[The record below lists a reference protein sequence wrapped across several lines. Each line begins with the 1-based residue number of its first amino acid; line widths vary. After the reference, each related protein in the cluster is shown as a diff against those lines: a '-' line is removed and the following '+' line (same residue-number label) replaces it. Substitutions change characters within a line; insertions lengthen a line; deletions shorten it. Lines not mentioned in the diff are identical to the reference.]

1 MGFPCIL
8 PAPAREKARGRYFS
22 HGGSQNVP
30 GPAAAG
36 KHRVANLE
44 DIAYTGFVHEK
55 QNDNVIK
62 GGKTSGRN
70 WAKYRPIYEVSH
82 RARSLRAA
90 CLLFIKGKGAQ
101 QVCVAAR
108 LGRNCCKAC
117 CFNGACP
124 VLYCQKSCFP
134 SCGAPRKAFK
144 PGAVFSFC
152 PVFLPRIETNRR
164 NSL

>member
-62 GGKTSGRN
+62 GGKTSGRS

-90 CLLFIKGKGAQ
+90 CLLFIKGK
-101 QVCVAAR
+101 VR
-108 LGRNCCKAC
+108 SR
-117 CFNGACP
+117 F
-124 VLYCQKSCFP
+124 VLLRALEGIAERRAVLMGHALFCI
-134 SCGAPRKAFK
+134 ARKAVFHRV
-144 PGAVFSFC
+144 GHRERLLSRARFSFC

>member
-8 PAPAREKARGRYFS
+8 PAPAREKARGWYFS
-22 HGGSQNVP
+22 HGGSQNFP

-44 DIAYTGFVHEK
+44 DLAYTGFVHEK

-82 RARSLRAA
+82 RARSLQAA

-108 LGRNCCKAC
+108 LGRNC
-117 CFNGACP
+117 
-124 VLYCQKSCFP
+124 
-134 SCGAPRKAFK
+134 
-144 PGAVFSFC
+144 
-152 PVFLPRIETNRR
+152 
-164 NSL
+164 

>member
-1 MGFPCIL
+1 MHIIVNPFFYFFPLCLRKWVSPAFYLRRRAKKRGAGIFL
-8 PAPAREKARGRYFS
+8 MAAPAAASLRLPS
-22 HGGSQNVP
+22 
-30 GPAAAG
+30 PAAAG

-108 LGRNCCKAC
+108 LGRNC
-117 CFNGACP
+117 
-124 VLYCQKSCFP
+124 
-134 SCGAPRKAFK
+134 
-144 PGAVFSFC
+144 
-152 PVFLPRIETNRR
+152 
-164 NSL
+164 

>member
-62 GGKTSGRN
+62 RRENKWTQLG
-70 WAKYRPIYEVSH
+70 E
-82 RARSLRAA
+82 
-90 CLLFIKGKGAQ
+90 AQ
-101 QVCVAAR
+101 AYIRR
-108 LGRNCCKAC
+108 L
-117 CFNGACP
+117 
-124 VLYCQKSCFP
+124 
-134 SCGAPRKAFK
+134 
-144 PGAVFSFC
+144 
-152 PVFLPRIETNRR
+152 T
-164 NSL
+164 